1 MSNTIIINTISFS
14 DQLRMNKVRNERS
27 QSSIGEKNELAN
39 LPVNP
44 LHLVVSGPIMM
55 NTSEMDKFA
64 PKEASSLR
72 RKLGSFDAAK
82 MNPSVLYPD
91 GDQTIYNLMER
102 LDTPPELD
110 FLEELNKQGRFFLF
124 RRCKTIVPYRGF
136 IILYSVFNRAITLI
150 FSWFTYLWIILFVW
164 FEKLRFLPELI
175 KSFNS
180 KTLTSAHCCQ
190 CRAEF

>member
-39 LPVNP
+39 LSVNP

-55 NTSEMDKFA
+55 NTYEMDKFA
-64 PKEASSLR
+64 PKEVSSLR
-72 RKLGSFDAAK
+72 RKLGPFDAAK

-110 FLEELNKQGRFFLF
+110 FLEELKKQGTFFLF

-180 KTLTSAHCCQ
+180 KTLTSAHCC
-190 CRAEF
+190 

>member
-1 MSNTIIINTISFS
+1 MSNTIIINTILSS
-14 DQLRMNKVRNERS
+14 DQLRMNKAHHIKES

-44 LHLVVSGPIMM
+44 LHLVVSGPIIMS
-55 NTSEMDKFA
+55 TYQMDKFA

-72 RKLGSFDAAK
+72 RKLGPLDAAK

-91 GDQTIYNLMER
+91 RDQTIYNLMER

-110 FLEELNKQGRFFLF
+110 FLEELNKEGTFFFVQEGQDDL
-124 RRCKTIVPYRGF
+124 PYRGF

-150 FSWFTYLWIILFVW
+150 FSWFTYLWIILFVS

-180 KTLTSAHCCQ
+180 KTLTSAHCC
-190 CRAEF
+190 